1 MADCGCQFRTCQS
14 RHVQSC
20 ILNLCVM
27 WLLGGLYSPFNCP
40 PSLNRRYSDVDDPT
54 VDLEQRILRM
64 IQEFAK
70 RLSKLMA
77 DWLRVGCPCG
87 QWMVSSHDSWRV
99 DVGRY
104 CQGNF
109 NSDNCLIAS
118 SLATQQPCE
127 LNGSLDTRSPTCSE
141 SSKGVLLKF
150 CLSKVETT
158 LKTYFTG
165 ISWFVMIWLWF
176 HVQTFRI
183 SVGGSHHGRTL
194 GTALPPVAEVQHV
207 VLRAEDY
214 GPFGFMEKCPR
225 ICRESLWVVLSRLC
239 EVSAFDDLMVPGMT
253 RFGICGLVEARLI
266 RKRIWTAST
275 WKCEI
280 LPRCLSKSLQYSSD
294 LFSFLPVERLE
305 SQVNILPSWTSPR
318 TECWWLNSCCSTDR
332 HCSLIL
338 ISHVTR
344 PRKRTLWVL

>member
-20 ILNLCVM
+20 ILKLCVM
-27 WLLGGLYSPFNCP
+27 WLVVWILLSIVLPVWIEGTPMWMTQLSTSSKESWGWSRNLPSAWANSWQIGSESGAPVASGWWVHMTVGELMSGGTARAISTL
-40 PSLNRRYSDVDDPT
+40 T
-54 VDLEQRILRM
+54 T
-64 IQEFAK
+64 A
-70 RLSKLMA
+70 
-77 DWLRVGCPCG
+77 WLP
-87 QWMVSSHDSWRV
+87 
-99 DVGRY
+99 
-104 CQGNF
+104 
-109 NSDNCLIAS
+109 
-118 SLATQQPCE
+118 ATQQPCE
-127 LNGSLDTRSPTCSE
+127 LNGSLDTCPTYSE
-141 SSKGVLLKF
+141 SSKGVLFKF

-158 LKTYFTG
+158 LNTYFTG
-165 ISWFVMIWLWF
+165 ISWFVMICLWF

-318 TECWWLNSCCSTDR
+318 TECWWPNSCCSTDR